1 MTYRRSILSAAI
13 VTCLGVAVQAHAQ
26 DAQPTGTQATD
37 LDTVVVTG
45 IRGSIEKA
53 LDAKRDAATHVE
65 VVTAEDIGKLP
76 AKNVADTLRQLPG
89 VNIASSSA
97 SEGGFD
103 EADRVSLR
111 GTNPSLTQTL
121 VNGHTIGT
129 GDWFVLSQVGNVGR
143 SVSYSLYPSEIVDRV
158 VVHKTSEAKLV
169 EGGTAGS
176 VNIITRRPL
185 QFAEPLT
192 IQGSIGAV
200 AQALREDLGGTVD
213 ANNDITAKLLPENSR
228 SHATV
233 ITRENGVFCGKRWVE
248 EVFIQLAGDDVTII
262 WHVDDGDVIN
272 TNQSLFELEG
282 PSRVLLTGERTALNF
297 VQTLS
302 GVASKVRHYVELL
315 EGTNTQL
322 LDTRKTLPGL
332 RSALK
337 YAVLCGGGANH
348 RLGLSDAFLIK
359 ENHIIAS
366 GSVRQA
372 VEKASWLHPDAPV
385 EVEVENLEELDE
397 ALKAGADII
406 MLDNFETEQMREAV
420 KRTNGKAL
428 LEVSGNVT
436 DKTLREFAETGV
448 DFISVG
454 ALTKHVQA
462 LDLSMRFR

>member
-1 MTYRRSILSAAI
+1 M
-13 VTCLGVAVQAHAQ
+13 
-26 DAQPTGTQATD
+26 
-37 LDTVVVTG
+37 
-45 IRGSIEKA
+45 
-53 LDAKRDAATHVE
+53 
-65 VVTAEDIGKLP
+65 
-76 AKNVADTLRQLPG
+76 
-89 VNIASSSA
+89 
-97 SEGGFD
+97 
-103 EADRVSLR
+103 
-111 GTNPSLTQTL
+111 
-121 VNGHTIGT
+121 
-129 GDWFVLSQVGNVGR
+129 
-143 SVSYSLYPSEIVDRV
+143 
-158 VVHKTSEAKLV
+158 
-169 EGGTAGS
+169 
-176 VNIITRRPL
+176 
-185 QFAEPLT
+185 
-192 IQGSIGAV
+192 
-200 AQALREDLGGTVD
+200 
-213 ANNDITAKLLPENSR
+213 
-228 SHATV
+228 

-272 TNQSLFELEG
+272 ANQSLFELEG

-297 VQTLS
+297 VANPFRSLP
-302 GVASKVRHYVELL
+302 VRYAHYVELL

-436 DKTLREFAETGV
+436 DKTLREFAENGR
-448 DFISVG
+448 G
-454 ALTKHVQA
+454 LYLRRCAN
-462 LDLSMRFR
+462 